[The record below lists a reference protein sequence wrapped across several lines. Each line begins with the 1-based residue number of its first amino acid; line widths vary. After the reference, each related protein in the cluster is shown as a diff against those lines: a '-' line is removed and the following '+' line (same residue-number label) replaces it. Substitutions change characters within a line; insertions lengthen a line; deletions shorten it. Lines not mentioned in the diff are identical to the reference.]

1 MSVSEEIDFLAAGS
15 RRYPK
20 EWSKD
25 CRSKQA
31 RVELLIDNRW
41 VEIPTTEVDL
51 WTKKSGNSD
60 KNTTAKVKFPTEWAG
75 QSVIDLIDTFRPE
88 VGENNITYCRIFL
101 REIDEEWQI
110 KHFGYCDNV
119 GQTSNRRV
127 SKMWIK
133 DFDTVVDK
141 MPITENFQRGDL
153 ESHIITLI
161 SRINDESLV
170 RFADEAYHLVDPD
183 ELYDPP
189 TGLDAVLPILAS
201 IVNGVGL
208 FRGLLLNRSHKFQS
222 NRDSIKDVLD
232 TLADENNA
240 IWYFEPLEEGVQLV
254 VDTAQRGGQLTRSF
268 FSQPEGEIT
277 VIQNNATYEIN
288 PVTTVTL
295 RGTALYK
302 PERRARAFPSVTVQA
317 TNLAEKAKIAVGEDA
332 ASEMSYLG
340 DTNAT
345 QIDEVVAEAKDTL
358 RALISNEGEGVI
370 KAVGKPNVTAYD
382 VLESYYTCGD
392 DLPEEVVPVNYEVE
406 EVQHHVEAGKRY
418 KTTAYVSIFVGELGI
433 EVVEEEYV
441 TL

>member
-1 MSVSEEIDFLAAGS
+1 MSAVEFVQGS
-15 RRYPK
+15 GTRRYPE

-25 CRSKQA
+25 CRSKQV
-31 RVELLIDNRW
+31 RVELLINNRW

-60 KNTTAKVKFPTEWAG
+60 KNTTAKVKFPTKWAG
-75 QSVIDLIDTFRPE
+75 KSVINLIDTFRPE

-183 ELYDPP
+183 ETYEPP
-189 TGLDAVLPILAS
+189 SAVDTLIAGAITGIT
-201 IVNGVGL
+201 
-208 FRGLLLNRSHKFQS
+208 LLRSLVLNRPHKFQS

-254 VDTAQRGGQLTRSF
+254 VDTAQRGGQLTREF

-295 RGTALYK
+295 RGTALYR
-302 PERRARAFPSVTVQA
+302 PEKTARAFPKATVQA
-317 TNLAEKAKIAVGEDA
+317 TNLAEKAKISVGEDA
-332 ASEMSYLG
+332 ASEMLYLG

-358 RALISNEGEGVI
+358 RELISDEGEGVI

-382 VLESYYTCGD
+382 VIESYYTCGD

-406 EVQHHVEAGKRY
+406 EIQHHVEAGKRY
-418 KTTAYVSIFVGELGI
+418 KTTAYVSIFVGELGV
-433 EVVEEEYV
+433 EVIEEEYV